1 MSDLP
6 TPPDWDCDGTQCL
19 FLSPTPIPNPEDR
32 YGNFFFSLSF
42 LLGIATVIWPA
53 LRRWF
58 WSFMAD
64 NLMAFPLLPLN
75 PSWCSALPG
84 PALLHLWVG
93 VGVYISI
100 YISLYI
106 VYILLLVL
114 PL

>member
-1 MSDLP
+1 MPFPFSYP
-6 TPPDWDCDGTQCL
+6 N
-19 FLSPTPIPNPEDR
+19 PNPEDCSGKFYSLLSPWHRNR
-32 YGNFFFSLSF
+32 YLACS
-42 LLGIATVIWPA
+42 AA
-53 LRRWF
+53 LV

-64 NLMAFPLLPLN
+64 NLLAFPLLPLN